1 MYLATVYICYGNCV
15 LFSFCKEPHCTNI
28 TLLLHAALEKN
39 IKVIMNHCCIGI
51 YSKNI
56 SMSFKMVYLEWS
68 TVIEKAEVNNV
79 IECGVSY
86 I

>member
-1 MYLATVYICYGNCV
+1 M
-15 LFSFCKEPHCTNI
+15 
-28 TLLLHAALEKN
+28 LHYKKN

-56 SMSFKMVYLEWS
+56 SMPFKMVYLEWS